1 MSYFQPPPDVN
12 TTVFISNPVVILFNC
27 PIKCLSIIRVSST
40 SVVGSVF
47 FILSLFLFVH
57 WLSSFV
63 LSVWC
68 TYLVYPLAG
77 CSKFPQQLRQPLRWE
92 LLLLKAGTLLAL
104 ARLQGKKGSVFRS
117 SGFLRRPFTDLLFHE
132 KIIHPLFN
140 LFFLLHLSFLFCL
153 LLLLILRDLIHCT
166 ANVTS
171 IPGGLAPHPR
181 KPAEP
186 FPGA

>member
-27 PIKCLSIIRVSST
+27 PIKCLSIITVSST

-77 CSKFPQQLRQPLRWE
+77 CSKFLLRPLQPLRWE
-92 LLLLKAGTLLAL
+92 LRQLKAATLLAL
-104 ARLQGKKGSVFRS
+104 ARLGNN
-117 SGFLRRPFTDLLFHE
+117 D
-132 KIIHPLFN
+132 
-140 LFFLLHLSFLFCL
+140 
-153 LLLLILRDLIHCT
+153 
-166 ANVTS
+166 
-171 IPGGLAPHPR
+171 
-181 KPAEP
+181 
-186 FPGA
+186 